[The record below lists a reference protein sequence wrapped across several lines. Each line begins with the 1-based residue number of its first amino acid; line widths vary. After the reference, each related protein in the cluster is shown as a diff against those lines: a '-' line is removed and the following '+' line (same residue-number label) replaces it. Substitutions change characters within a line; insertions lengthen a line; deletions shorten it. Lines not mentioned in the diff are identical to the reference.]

1 MSLLLEKNSVLD
13 QVKKYQKE
21 IEEDLSKVEDSSQ
34 KEVLRDNRF
43 VLERT
48 RIKYENDLLVSTG
61 ILIPFAFGYLSLTS
75 LFGIYKPLADALSMV
90 FILFYI
96 FYCMAQIKKK
106 GKVINQI
113 YAIEKLID
121 EI

>member
-13 QVKKYQKE
+13 QVKEYQKE
-21 IEEDLSKVEDSSQ
+21 IEEDLIRVEDSAQ
-34 KEVLRDNRF
+34 KEVLRDNMF

-48 RIKYENDLLVSTG
+48 RVRYENDLLVATG

-75 LFGIYKPLADALSMV
+75 LFGVYKSLADALIMV

-96 FYCMAQIKKK
+96 FYCMDQIKKK

-113 YAIEKLID
+113 YAIQKIID